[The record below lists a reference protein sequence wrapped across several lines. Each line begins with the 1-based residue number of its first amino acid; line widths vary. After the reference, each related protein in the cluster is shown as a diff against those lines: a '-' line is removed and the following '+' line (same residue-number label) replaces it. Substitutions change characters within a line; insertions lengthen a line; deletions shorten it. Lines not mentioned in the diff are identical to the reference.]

1 MTAEKVVRVGLLPER
16 HTELQRNYAY
26 FWRNTR
32 LSQNKPNYSRSR
44 LQRQTVAM
52 DQEKEI
58 QWIRNYSEL
67 HECESVLKTEE
78 MLMDVLGM

>member
-1 MTAEKVVRVGLLPER
+1 
-16 HTELQRNYAY
+16 
-26 FWRNTR
+26 
-32 LSQNKPNYSRSR
+32 
-44 LQRQTVAM
+44 M